1 MKEEEIEDNL
11 DERIE
16 KEQID
21 AVMRRLVR
29 ENTELIKGRAFQD
42 RLIEVVKDSIVALP
56 AVKVMEERVL
66 EKKVPEETVVGLISD
81 LHIGEKVSKE
91 ETRGLGGY
99 NFDIFK
105 KRFNFY
111 IDKIIDFSQ
120 NKLQGYVFKKCNL
133 VCLGDMVSGT
143 IHEELLEMRDLSILD
158 QAFLGARVIG
168 EGIRRVASIFPSVE
182 VDCVF
187 GAHGRLF
194 TKKRYKERYVNWDEV
209 LFRVLELL
217 LKEQKNVKFVIP
229 RSFFEVID
237 IEGWKFLIY
246 HGDDIKS
253 WMSLPYYGIERD
265 VARFRDLLYKSGEK
279 FDYVLIGH
287 FHEMA
292 ELGQVV
298 VVNGTMKGADEFGMG
313 KLRKAGRASQKIFGV
328 HKKHGKTWSFDIR
341 MDDIK

>member
-1 MKEEEIEDNL
+1 MKEKDIKKRL
-11 DERIE
+11 GGQIE
-16 KEQID
+16 KEQVD
-21 AVMRRLVR
+21 AEMRRLKID
-29 ENTELIKGRAFQD
+29 NKELIKVRAFQD
-42 RLIEVVKDSIVALP
+42 RVIEVLKDSIVAMPP
-56 AVKVMEERVL
+56 AKIMEERVL
-66 EKKVPEETVVGLISD
+66 DKKLPEETVVGLISD
-81 LHIGEKVSKE
+81 LHIGEKVSPE
-91 ETRGLGGY
+91 ETRGVGGY

-133 VCLGDMVSGT
+133 ICLGDFTSGY
-143 IHEELLEMRDLSILD
+143 IHEELIAMRDLSVVD
-158 QAFLGARVIG
+158 QAFLGAQVIA
-168 EGIRRVASIFPSVE
+168 EGIRRVASVFPDVE
-182 VDCVF
+182 VDCVY
-187 GAHGRLF
+187 GAHGRVII
-194 TKKRYKERYVNWDEV
+194 KKQYKERYVNWDYV
-209 LFRVLELL
+209 LYQVLGLL

-265 VARFRDLLYKSGEK
+265 VARFRDLLYRTKER

-287 FHEMA
+287 FHELA
-292 ELGQVV
+292 SLGQVV
-298 VVNGTMKGADEFGMG
+298 IVNGTMKGADEFGMG

-328 HKKHGKTWSFDIR
+328 HKTWGKSWSFDVELNR
-341 MDDIK
+341 IK